1 MSARAFAAFLA
12 AVFAVS
18 WFSAQSAGQLRK
30 ASPAAQAQAQPSAE
44 DTEPLGPHLSLWHA
58 RRMVITGL
66 QTGYMFVVEPSSFR
80 FKLDSFEFDAKMY
93 RQKQFQ
99 HYQVDLKTLPQ
110 VAVHH
115 GFGGVVH
122 LKDEAG
128 KDLPDP
134 FKHLAWIR
142 SSSAPASALARALN
156 RLREMSGEP
165 GMALRN
171 FPEAAAAWRA
181 LPTKPPVP
189 EEVRAQR
196 LLAETAL
203 QEHQAPKALNH
214 YETGIELYPVWPE
227 GRFNAAL
234 IAAELQFY
242 SEAVEQMRA
251 YLELVPDSPDA
262 QSAKDQIVIWQDKAT
277 QNPPA
282 SAPASP
288 QGKSV
293 RWGAK

>member
-1 MSARAFAAFLA
+1 MSARAFAAFIA
-12 AVFAVS
+12 AVLAVT
-18 WFSAQSAGQLRK
+18 WFSAQSAGQFRK
-30 ASPAAQAQAQPSAE
+30 ASPAAQAQPSAV
-44 DTEPLGPHLSLWHA
+44 DTEPLGAHLSVWHA

-80 FKLDSFEFDAKMY
+80 FKLDGFEFDAKMY
-93 RQKQFQ
+93 RQKEFQ

-110 VAVHH
+110 VSVHH

-122 LKDEAG
+122 LKDDAG

-142 SSSAPASALARALN
+142 STDPASALAKALN
-156 RLREMSGEP
+156 RLREMTGEP
-165 GMALRN
+165 GMALRH
-171 FPEAAAAWRA
+171 FPEAAPAWRT
-181 LPTKPPVP
+181 LPTKPPIP

-214 YETGIELYPVWPE
+214 YETGVELYPVWAE

-234 IAAELQFY
+234 VAAELKFY

-251 YLELVPDSPDA
+251 YLELMPDSPDA

-277 QNPPA
+277 Q
-282 SAPASP
+282 SAPANPETQSP
-288 QGKSV
+288 RSLKK
-293 RWGAK
+293 R